1 MFVAWIVF
9 PLVLTVVAL
18 GCGLLLESVAGVRL
32 PGAVLPAAGL
42 AVVVVATHFT
52 TLSDSTAELSAP
64 FVVALATVGLVISPP
79 WMRGRIDPWAVAAA
93 VGVFALY
100 SAPVVLSGE
109 PTFTGYIKL

>member
-32 PGAVLPAAGL
+32 PGAAIPAAGL
-42 AVVVVATHFT
+42 AVVVVATPFT

-64 FVVALATVGLVISPP
+64 VVVALATIGLALSPP
-79 WMRGRIDPWAVAAA
+79 WGRGRIDPRAITAAA
-93 VGVFALY
+93 GGLAPH
-100 SAPVVLSGE
+100 SA
-109 PTFTGYIKL
+109 